1 MEKTLVILK
10 PDAVKRKLIGEII
23 SRIEKKCYNVTNIK
37 MTVLSREI
45 AEEHYNHVRAEPIFN
60 EMIDFITS
68 GPVVIIIIEGDRVIQ
83 TIRNIIGKT
92 SSFDSPAGTI
102 RGDLSSH
109 RFENLIHASD
119 SVESSEIEIKR
130 FYPEII

>member
-10 PDAVKRKLIGEII
+10 PDAVKRKLIGEIVN
-23 SRIEKKCYNVTNIK
+23 RIEKKCYNIVNIK
-37 MTVLSREI
+37 MTVLSREV
-45 AEEHYNHVRAEPIFN
+45 AEDHYNHVRTETIFKD
-60 EMIDFITS
+60 MIDFITS
-68 GPVVIIIIEGDRVIQ
+68 GPVVIMIIEGDRVIQ
-83 TIRNIIGKT
+83 TIRNMIGKT

-102 RGDLSSH
+102 RGDLGSH

-130 FYPEII
+130 FYPELI